1 MKLKKVTKHPCLKG
15 LLWAIMYQKNN
26 KHTSLRHSKRKALPR
41 YKLQHRALICKSISL
56 SRAEWL
62 SRTMFHIPDPD
73 QSPKKHFGRQ
83 QTYSVFSFSGTGGF
97 HSPCL
102 QSQQLPRKEVQ
113 LFSPQSRSPA
123 AESLHTHQPSPS
135 IPNPKHTREQDSTS
149 NSWGQHVTVQS
160 QLIRD
165 AKNRAAS

>member
-62 SRTMFHIPDPD
+62 SRTMFHIPDPE
-73 QSPKKHFGRQ
+73 QPPKKHFGRQ
-83 QTYSVFSFSGTGGF
+83 QTDTQCSASVAREGF
-97 HSPCL
+97 TVPACSHNSSQGKRCSCSLLRAEALL
-102 QSQQLPRKEVQ
+102 QKAYTHTSHFPLSQT
-113 LFSPQSRSPA
+113 QSTPGNRTVLRTPGVSM
-123 AESLHTHQPSPS
+123 SLCRVSS
-135 IPNPKHTREQDSTS
+135 
-149 NSWGQHVTVQS
+149 
-160 QLIRD
+160 
-165 AKNRAAS
+165 